1 MAANGTSTSAAPST
15 SKIAQPEWNLPTKEI
30 PEPELKVWNSL
41 TRTKTPF
48 LPARARTVS
57 WYNCGPTVYD
67 ASHMGHA
74 RNYVT
79 QDIIRRILRDY
90 LGYDVHFVMNI
101 TDIDDKIIVRA
112 RQSHLLKTFRSQHTH
127 LAQPLLQTVQHAWSA
142 YFVKTLQKLAPPVPP
157 QEQQGG
163 LAEKARAGEAGFEQI
178 SRLRQDPEWLSQAT
192 EKEPKFS
199 MWYSALEKS
208 RNAQVAAAMAI
219 GAGDAS
225 PEQATQLIDASEDVL
240 SSFLDKQFGHTVT
253 DPAVFRDLA
262 AYWEAEFFKD
272 MKRLHVEPPTTLT
285 RVSEYVPE
293 IVSFVQ
299 RIIDNGYAYAEGAE
313 ADKKNVWFDTKAF
326 DGGKPSTPAQ
336 AADSASANANPDWN
350 HTYAKLQPWSKGNKE
365 LLEEGEG
372 SLSTSAAATVGKRTA
387 SDFALWKSSKPGE
400 PAWPSPWGLGRPGW
414 HIECSVMASEVLG
427 TTMDVH
433 SGGVDL
439 MFPHHDNEIA
449 QSEAHHN
456 CRQWVNYFL
465 HTGHLHIEGL
475 KMSKSLK
482 NFISIDEALERFT
495 ARQLRMSF
503 LFQPWSSR
511 MDFKQSA
518 LGEVKNAESTFNNF
532 FAATKAKVAEQRAV
546 HAAFSDGKHHYG
558 PEEKTLMA
566 ALTTAQREFR
576 EAMCDS
582 FDTPRGME
590 ILLQLVSKANVYE
603 KTRERRTDVNV
614 GVLEAVA
621 RYVGDMLKMLGLGE
635 GSGSSDELGWGDAE
649 QGGSGGA
656 KRDEMLLPY
665 LRVLSSFRDNVR
677 QLARAG
683 ASASE
688 LLKLADQLRDTDLVD
703 LGVALEDQEDGR
715 ALVKLVPAAQLRAA
729 RLEREAQAAEKAA
742 RKAAAA
748 EQARLKRLENLE
760 KGRTR
765 PQDMFRPPAVPQGEY
780 TEWDERG
787 LPTKD
792 KEGNEL
798 AKKRRKNLE
807 KDYEKQTKLHR
818 DFVDARDKGEI
829 V

>member
-1 MAANGTSTSAAPST
+1 MAAAPDASSSSTPT
-15 SKIAQPEWNLPTKEI
+15 RVAQPQWQVPAKAV
-30 PEPELKVWNSL
+30 PEPQLKVYNSL

-48 LPARARTVS
+48 VPTKGRSVA

-90 LGYDVHFVMNI
+90 LAYDVHFVMNI

-112 RQSHLLKTFRSQHTH
+112 RQAHLVKTFRAQHPT
-127 LAQPLLQTVQHAWSA
+127 LSQPLLQTVQEAWSA
-142 YFVKTLQKLAPPVPP
+142 YFAKNVEQFAPPLPP
-157 QEQQGG
+157 QERQGG
-163 LAEKARAGEAGFEQI
+163 LAATAEKARAGEAGFEEVA
-178 SRLRQDPEWLSQAT
+178 RLRQDAAWLKQAS
-192 EKEPKFS
+192 EKEPKFA
-199 MWYSALEKS
+199 MWFAALEKS
-208 RNAQVAAAMAI
+208 RNAQIAAAMAL

-225 PEQATQLIDASEDVL
+225 KQQAKDLIDASEDVL
-240 SSFLDKQFGHTVT
+240 SLHLDKALGHTVT

-262 AYWEAEFFKD
+262 AFWEAEFFND

-293 IVSFVQ
+293 IVAFVE
-299 RIIDNGYAYAEGAE
+299 RIVANGYGYAEGADE
-313 ADKKNVWFDTKAF
+313 GKKNVWFDTRAF
-326 DGGKPSTPAQ
+326 DGAKARGDVDGDFCHS
-336 AADSASANANPDWN
+336 
-350 HTYAKLQPWSKGNKE
+350 YAKLQPWSKGNKE

-372 SLSTSAAATVGKRTA
+372 SLSTSAAATVGKRAA

-400 PAWPSPWGLGRPGW
+400 PAWPSPWGPGRPGW

-449 QSEAHHN
+449 QSEAHHD

-503 LFQPWSSR
+503 LLQPWSSR
-511 MDFKQSA
+511 MDFKASA

-532 FAATKAKVAEQRAV
+532 FAGVRAKASERRALGAAYSDGQHHYEQAEKALMASLDEAQRA
-546 HAAFSDGKHHYG
+546 
-558 PEEKTLMA
+558 
-566 ALTTAQREFR
+566 FR

-590 ILLQLVSKANVYE
+590 VLLDLVSKANVYE
-603 KTRERRTDVNV
+603 KSKARRTDVNV

-635 GSGSSDELGWGDAE
+635 GPAASDALGWGDAA
-649 QGGSGGA
+649 SGEGA
-656 KRDEMLLPY
+656 GAADRDEVLMPY
-665 LRVLSSFRDNVR
+665 LRVLSSFRDSIR
-677 QLARAG
+677 QLARSG
-683 ASASE
+683 ASAGDI
-688 LLKLADQLRDTDLVD
+688 LKLADALRDNDLVD
-703 LGVALEDQEDGR
+703 LGVALEDTEDGK
-715 ALVKLVPAAQLRAA
+715 ALVKLVPAEQLRAA
-729 RLEREAQAAEKAA
+729 KAEREQAAAEKQA

-760 KGRTR
+760 RGRIAPT
-765 PQDMFRPPAVPQGEY
+765 DLFRPPHVGDAEF
-780 TEWDERG
+780 TAWDERG
-787 LPTKD
+787 LPTLD
-792 KEGNEL
+792 GEGKEL

-807 KDYEKQTKLHR
+807 KDWDKQSKLHR
-818 DFVDARDKGEI
+818 DFLEAREKGEI
-829 V
+829 Q